1 MAQLVSTIRTSI
13 GALQGEEG
21 QGLAEYSLILVLVAV
36 VAVVALTFLGVS
48 ITSFLSSAAKAL

>member
-13 GALQGEEG
+13 PAPQGEEG

-36 VAVVALTFLGVS
+36 VAFVALSLLGVS
-48 ITSFLSSAAKAL
+48 ITSLISSVAKGI